1 MLMLSKMAPIFRRR
15 NCGRAKEIT
24 TISNMKILF
33 IARLF
38 WKCHHIS
45 IVLIL
50 LGYTQTIH
58 EFWILYPNTKYT
70 AHISFYEAIYRITFT
85 STHYIHN
92 NIHTIKL
99 QSYWRWHIPH
109 LQNPSYQNSRIW
121 HIPVDIFKIN
131 PVDIKDRA
139 EEDGVH
145 LPKSVQG
152 MVEDQW
158 RLLAQ
163 YQIMM
168 RDTPIEHAHW
178 SRF

>member
-1 MLMLSKMAPIFRRR
+1 MNQLIFRDGPTVLYYLFYLFYLYCIIFVQRMLMLSKMAPIFRRR

-24 TISNMKILF
+24 TMISNMKILF

-58 EFWILYPNTKYT
+58 EFWIFVPK
-70 AHISFYEAIYRITFT
+70 HKIYRSHIILRGYL
-85 STHYIHN
+85 SDNIYKYSIHN

-109 LQNPSYQNSRIW
+109 IQNPRYQNSRIW
-121 HIPVDIFKIN
+121 HIPVDI
-131 PVDIKDRA
+131 
-139 EEDGVH
+139 
-145 LPKSVQG
+145 
-152 MVEDQW
+152 
-158 RLLAQ
+158 
-163 YQIMM
+163 
-168 RDTPIEHAHW
+168 
-178 SRF
+178 